1 MIIPMTNAEI
11 KDYIAKTGGVLQD
24 VLTTGTGRVQQNISL
39 TDAGEEVLQEVW
51 ITGTGE
57 VLHDVS
63 ATGKEKPWARKKEET
78 LKIVDLFRLARIY
91 DPSIITD
98 GRLYA
103 MELCGYTLKF
113 SIHED
118 GSRHLKSGHF
128 CHNRLCPMCTWRKSL
143 KMFFQTDK
151 VISAILNDKPTERF
165 LFMTLTI
172 RNVQGS
178 QLPSALD
185 TLNQAYKTLFK
196 ARDIKKRHID
206 GYMKAMEI
214 TYNSQ
219 TDTYHPHI
227 HLILAVPSTYF
238 KAGNYIK
245 QSEWRD
251 MWQKALHVDYA
262 PQLNIKAIKLSTS
275 KAVAEVAKYPI
286 KMDSILSI
294 KDKTKAAKA
303 LAVLQSSSRNR
314 RFVTFGGIFAKYR
327 RMLKQDDIET
337 GDLVHVEGNTT
348 TTKALAEVF
357 YHYDIRQGLYIC

>member
-1 MIIPMTNAEI
+1 MIIAATDEKFNNPI
-11 KDYIAKTGGVLQD
+11 DDYTM
-24 VLTTGTGRVQQNISL
+24 
-39 TDAGEEVLQEVW
+39 
-51 ITGTGE
+51 GTGE
-57 VLHDVS
+57 ILHDVS
-63 ATGKEKPWARKKEET
+63 ATGKEKPWSRKKEET
-78 LKIVDLFRLARIY
+78 LKIADLFRLARAY

-98 GRLYA
+98 GPLYD
-103 MELCGYTLKF
+103 MEHCGDTLLF
-113 SIHED
+113 SVLKD
-118 GSRHLKSGHF
+118 GSKHLKSGSF
-128 CHNRLCPMCTWRKSL
+128 CRNRLCPMCTWRKSL
-143 KMFFQTDK
+143 KMFFQIDK

-172 RNVQGS
+172 RNVQGQ
-178 QLPSALD
+178 QLSDTLD
-185 TLNQAYKTLFK
+185 TLNQAYKILFN
-196 ARDIKKRHID
+196 ARDNKKRRID

-219 TDTYHPHI
+219 TNTYHPHI
-227 HLILAVPSTYF
+227 HVILAVSPTYF
-238 KAGNYIK
+238 KPGIYIK

-251 MWQKALHVDYA
+251 MWKKALHVDYP

-314 RFVTFGGIFAKYR
+314 RFVTFGGIFSVYR

-337 GDLVHVEGNTT
+337 GDLVHVDGSTN

-357 YHYDIRQGLYIC
+357 YRYDIRQGLYIC